1 VTALLL
7 PWKIVNVSY
16 VKNTV
21 NTETQHCTHHIVIH
35 HRDSR
40 VVIYMLIIS
49 PDLDYFSLS
58 IDPETKTC
66 LVAVVQNLPQD
77 VLDKAEDIIL
87 NLEATTS
94 GSKAGVSV
102 LVITLP
108 KTAASEIPKFSR
120 VYYIGKY
127 EVDSDQNAKVTLK
140 SPITIASPEDQT
152 VTVNFSEGE

>member
-1 VTALLL
+1 
-7 PWKIVNVSY
+7 
-16 VKNTV
+16 
-21 NTETQHCTHHIVIH
+21 
-35 HRDSR
+35 
-40 VVIYMLIIS
+40 MLIIS

-66 LVAVVQNLPQD
+66 VVAVVQNLPQD

-108 KTAASEIPKFSR
+108 KAATSDIPKFSKA
-120 VYYIGKY
+120 YYIGKY

-152 VTVNFSEGE
+152 VTVNFAEGE